1 MSIWD
6 YVEDVLAPGDGAAS
20 RDDKAR
26 NWAAREPTLAELTRG
41 MLEALGENPS
51 REGLRETPER
61 VARSLSFL
69 TSGYSQTLPSI
80 VGDALFAEDYDELVL
95 VRDIEFYSLCEHH
108 LLPFFGKAHVA
119 YLPDGCVLGLSKV
132 PRIVEMYARRLQV
145 QERLTREIAAAIQTA
160 LRPRGVGIVVEA
172 EHLCMAMRGVQ
183 KPGSRTVTSY
193 LLGEMNTN
201 PTHRSEFLALVRG
214 SG

>member
-1 MSIWD
+1 MNIWE
-6 YVEDVLAPGDGAAS
+6 YAEDILAPGDGAAS
-20 RDDKAR
+20 RGNGR
-26 NWAAREPTLAELTRG
+26 RTAARERDLAALTRQ
-41 MLEALGENPS
+41 MLEALGEDAS
-51 REGLRETPER
+51 REGLVDTPER

-69 TSGYSQTLPSI
+69 TSGYHQTLTGI

-119 YLPDGCVLGLSKV
+119 YLPDGCVLGLSKL

-145 QERLTREIAAAIQTA
+145 QERLTREIAEAVQTA
-160 LRPRGVGIVVEA
+160 LRPRGVGVVIEA

-183 KPGSRTVTSY
+183 KPGSHTITSY
-193 LLGEMNTN
+193 LLGEMNTDT
-201 PTHRSEFLALVRG
+201 THRAEFLALVRG
-214 SG
+214 N